1 MRQTDSPTVMR
12 MSEPAVEVVDAP
24 DRSRYLALVDGEV
37 EGFAAYRLRGERIVF
52 THTEVDPAYEGKGVG
67 SALAK
72 GALDDARRRA
82 LPVVLVCPFMTA
94 YVQRHPEY
102 ADLVA

>member
-1 MRQTDSPTVMR
+1 

-24 DRSRYLALVDGEV
+24 ERSRYVARVDGEV
-37 EGFAAYRLRGERIVF
+37 AGFAAYRMRGERIVF

-72 GALDDARRRA
+72 AALDDVRRRG
-82 LPVVLVCPFMTA
+82 LTMVLVCPFMTA

>member
-1 MRQTDSPTVMR
+1 

-24 DRSRYLALVDGEV
+24 ERSRYLARVDGEV
-37 EGFAAYRLRGERIVF
+37 AGFAAYRMRGERIVF

-72 GALDDARRRA
+72 AALDDVRRRG
-82 LPVVLVCPFMTA
+82 LTMVLVCPFMTA

>member
-1 MRQTDSPTVMR
+1 

-24 DRSRYLALVDGEV
+24 ERSRYLARVDGAEA
-37 EGFAAYRLRGERIVF
+37 GFAAYRLRGERIVF
-52 THTEVDPAYEGKGVG
+52 THTEVDPSYEGKGVG

-72 GALDDARRRA
+72 AALDDVRRRG
-82 LPVVLVCPFMTA
+82 LSMVLVCPFMTA

>member
-1 MRQTDSPTVMR
+1 
-12 MSEPAVEVVDAP
+12 MSGVSEAAVEVVDAP

-37 EGFAAYRLRGERIVF
+37 AGFAAYRLRGERIVF
-52 THTEVDPAYEGKGVG
+52 THTEVEPAQEGQGIA

-72 GALDDARRRA
+72 GALDDVRRRG
-82 LPVVLVCPFMTA
+82 LSVILVCPFMTA

>member
-1 MRQTDSPTVMR
+1 

-24 DRSRYLALVDGEV
+24 EQSRYLARVDGEV
-37 EGFAAYRLRGERIVF
+37 AGFAAYRLRGERIVF
-52 THTEVDPAYEGKGVG
+52 THTEVDPSYEGKGVG

-72 GALDDARRRA
+72 AALDDVRQRG
-82 LPVVLVCPFMTA
+82 LTMVLVCPFMTA

>member
-1 MRQTDSPTVMR
+1 
-12 MSEPAVEVVDAP
+12 MSEPAVEVVDTP
-24 DRSRYLALVDGEV
+24 EQSRYLARVDGEV
-37 EGFAAYRLRGERIVF
+37 AGFAAYRLRGERIVF
-52 THTEVDPAYEGKGVG
+52 THTEVDPSYEGKGVG

-72 GALDDARRRA
+72 AALDDVRRRGLA
-82 LPVVLVCPFMTA
+82 MVLVCPFMTA